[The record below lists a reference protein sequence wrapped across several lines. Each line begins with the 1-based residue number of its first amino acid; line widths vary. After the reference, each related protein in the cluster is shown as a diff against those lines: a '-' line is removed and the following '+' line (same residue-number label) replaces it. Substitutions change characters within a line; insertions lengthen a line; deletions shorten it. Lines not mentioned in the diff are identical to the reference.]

1 MLVTQS
7 CLILCHPMDCSLLG
21 SSVHGILQAN
31 IMEWVAI
38 PFSRGIF
45 LPHGLN
51 PGLLQAD
58 SLLSEPPGKGLTV
71 WEDVKI
77 TLSSPLKSSPG
88 GLDTSNH
95 LPTIP

>member
-1 MLVTQS
+1 
-7 CLILCHPMDCSLLG
+7 MDCSLSG

-31 IMEWVAI
+31 ILEWVAI

-45 LPHGLN
+45 LRQGLN

-58 SLLSEPPGKGLTV
+58 SLLSEPSGEGLTV
-71 WEDVKI
+71 WEDAKM

-88 GLDTSNH
+88 GLETSNH